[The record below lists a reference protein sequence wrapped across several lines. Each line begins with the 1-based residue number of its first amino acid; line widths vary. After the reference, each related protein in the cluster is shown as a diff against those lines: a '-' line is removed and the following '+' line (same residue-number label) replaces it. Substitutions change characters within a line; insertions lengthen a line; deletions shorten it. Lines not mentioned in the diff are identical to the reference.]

1 MTEIETATTC
11 YRHPDRETRVACSN
25 CGRPICPDCM
35 IPTPVGM
42 RCPECA
48 REKTQVRR
56 LQSGPSRQTTP
67 ATFALI
73 GLCLA
78 AFVGEIATGFGAS
91 TLQNGF
97 SRLTAEGAMS
107 ASAVADGQWWRIVT
121 NGFLHYGVFHLALNM
136 IALYFLGALLEP
148 GIGTAKFVGIF
159 LVSVLG
165 GSLGVVLLQPGS
177 FAAGA
182 SGGVFGLLAA
192 GYLYARRR
200 GLDMVAQQL
209 GLFVV
214 LNLAFTFFYPG
225 ISIGGHLGG
234 LAAGGL
240 CALVLTSI
248 ERGRGSNRRLLE
260 GGFLVA
266 LGAALAVATVA
277 LSISV
282 AG

>member
-1 MTEIETATTC
+1 MTETETATTC

-67 ATFALI
+67 ATYALI

-91 TLQNGF
+91 TFQNGF

-107 ASAVADGQWWRIVT
+107 ASAVADGQWYRILT
-121 NGFLHYGVFHLALNM
+121 NGFLHYGIFHLGLNM
-136 IALYFLGALLEP
+136 VALYFLGALLEP
-148 GIGTAKFVGIF
+148 GIGTGRFVGLF

-165 GSLGVVLLQPGS
+165 GSLGVVLLQPDS

-182 SGGVFGLLAA
+182 SGGVFGLLSA
-192 GYLYARRR
+192 GFLFARRR
-200 GLDMVAQQL
+200 GLDMIAQQL
-209 GLFVV
+209 GFFVL
-214 LNLAFTFFYPG
+214 LNLGFTFLYPG

-234 LAAGGL
+234 LVAGGVA
-240 CALVLTSI
+240 ALVMTSL
-248 ERGRGSNRRLLE
+248 ERKGGSNRGLFE
-260 GGFLVA
+260 GAFLVA
-266 LGAALAVATVA
+266 LGAVIAVATVA
-277 LSISV
+277 LS
-282 AG
+282 